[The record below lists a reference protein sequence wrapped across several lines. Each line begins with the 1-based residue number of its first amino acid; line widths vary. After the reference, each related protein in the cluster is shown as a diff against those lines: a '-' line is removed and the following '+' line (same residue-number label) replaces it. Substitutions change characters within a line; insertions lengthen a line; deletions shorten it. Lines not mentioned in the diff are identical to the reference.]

1 MSLTSFLNR
10 WKSDPSIAPN
20 ISAWQIFPKRE
31 PEYAGFP
38 KNLDQKLKSYLLS
51 QGIKSLYLHQYQA
64 WQEIQKG
71 HNIAQVTGTAS
82 GKTLSYMLPV
92 LHNLLENGSRRALFL
107 YPTKALA
114 HDQLDALKAFSAVT
128 AAAYD
133 GDTPSNQRSGI
144 RNSSQIIV
152 SNPDMLHFGIL
163 PYHPHWENFF
173 SELKYVVF
181 DEMHTYRGVFG
192 SHVANVIR
200 RLKRVANH
208 YGSSLQF
215 LLTSATIGN
224 PLEHAEALIEERV
237 QLIARDYSSRG
248 EKHFLIY
255 NPPIIDDTLG
265 LRVGMQRESVRL
277 ATELINTG
285 YQTILF
291 GRSRKSV
298 EFMLTK
304 LRDKSSIPPDTIRAY
319 RSGYL
324 PSQRREIEAGLRSG
338 QVRAVAA
345 TTALEL
351 GIDIGGL
358 DAAILAGYP
367 GSIAG
372 AWQQAGRSGRA
383 YNPSLSLLVASSNP
397 LDQYLALYPEYLFN
411 SNPESALI
419 DPDNLLIVLNHIQ
432 CAAYEIPFKKGDRF
446 GNFNQSQTK
455 ELLDFLQQSGILH
468 RSQNKYFWMNDS
480 YPAAN
485 LSLRTASNQ
494 QVTLK
499 LVNSNHKTNVLGII
513 DKESAYWMVH
523 PGAIYLHEGESFH
536 IDNLNLDDNI
546 ASLSPIVPDYFTE
559 PERQTSFTVDKL
571 IENKYQ
577 KFAEMSLGEITV
589 TTRVSGYKK
598 IKWSQYEV
606 LGRESLDLPSTSLK
620 TTGFWIT
627 LSSEIEVAI
636 REINLWSSSPNEY
649 GPDWSNLRETILQ
662 RDKNTCQICGKS
674 GDVNPLHVHHKKPL
688 RSFSSFEK
696 ANQTDNLITL
706 CFRCHSRA
714 ESVVR
719 INSGLRGLGY
729 VLHSLSPLFLMCDP
743 GDLGVHTDFK
753 SSLGDGRPV
762 VLLHEQIPAGI
773 GFSKSLYDREK
784 ELLNTA
790 IELVRACS
798 CRGGC
803 PSCVGPGGEKGYG
816 GKMEALAILEQLCT

>member
-1 MSLTSFLNR
+1 
-10 WKSDPSIAPN
+10 
-20 ISAWQIFPKRE
+20 
-31 PEYAGFP
+31 
-38 KNLDQKLKSYLLS
+38 
-51 QGIKSLYLHQYQA
+51 
-64 WQEIQKG
+64 
-71 HNIAQVTGTAS
+71 
-82 GKTLSYMLPV
+82 
-92 LHNLLENGSRRALFL
+92 
-107 YPTKALA
+107 
-114 HDQLDALKAFSAVT
+114 
-128 AAAYD
+128 
-133 GDTPSNQRSGI
+133 
-144 RNSSQIIV
+144 
-152 SNPDMLHFGIL
+152 MLHFGIL
-163 PYHPHWENFF
+163 PYHPRWEKFF
-173 SELKYVVF
+173 SGLKYVVL

-208 YGSSLQF
+208 YGPSLQF

-298 EFMLTK
+298 EFILTK
-304 LRDKSSIPPDTIRAY
+304 LRDKSSIQPDSIRAY

-383 YNPSLSLLVASSNP
+383 DNPSLSLLVASSNP

-419 DPDNLLIVLNHIQ
+419 DPDNLLIVLNHMQ
-432 CAAYEIPFKKGDRF
+432 CAAYEIPFAKGDCF
-446 GNFNQSQTK
+446 GNFTQSQTK

-468 RSQNKYFWMNDS
+468 RSQNKYFWMKDT

-536 IDNLNLDDNI
+536 VDNLNLDDNI

-577 KFAEMSLGEITV
+577 GFSKMSFGEITV

-606 LGRESLDLPSTSLK
+606 LGRESLNLPSTSLK

-636 REINLWSSSPNEY
+636 REIDLWSSSPNEY

-674 GDVNPLHVHHKKPL
+674 GDVDPLHVHHKKPL

-743 GDLGVHTDFK
+743 GDLGVHTDFN

-790 IELVRACS
+790 YELVRACS

>member
-10 WKSDPSIAPN
+10 WKSDPSISPN
-20 ISAWQIFPKRE
+20 ISAWQVFPKRE
-31 PEYAGFP
+31 PEYAELPF
-38 KNLDQKLKSYLLS
+38 NLDQRLKSHLIS
-51 QGIKSLYLHQYQA
+51 QGIQSLYLHQYQA
-64 WQEIQKG
+64 WQEIQSG

-114 HDQLDALKAFSAVT
+114 HDQLDALEAFSVVT

-133 GDTPSNQRSGI
+133 GDTPSGHRAGI
-144 RNSSQIIV
+144 RKSSQIIV
-152 SNPDMLHFGIL
+152 SNPDMLHLGIL
-163 PYHPHWENFF
+163 PYHTHWESFF
-173 SELKYVVF
+173 SNLHYVVL

-208 YGSSLQF
+208 YGSSPQF

-224 PLEHAEALIEERV
+224 PLAHAEALIEEKV
-237 QLIARDYSSRG
+237 KLIDKDYSSRG
-248 EKHFLIY
+248 EKHFLIF
-255 NPPIIDDTLG
+255 NPPVINDSLG

-277 ATELINTG
+277 ASEIINAG

-304 LRDKSSIPPDTIRAY
+304 LRGKSSLPPDSIRAY

-358 DAAILAGYP
+358 DAAIIAGYP

-383 YNPSLSLLVASSNP
+383 DNPSLSLLVASSSP
-397 LDQYLALYPEYLFN
+397 LDQYLALFPEYLFN

-419 DPDNLLIVLNHIQ
+419 DPDNLLIALNHIQ
-432 CAAYEIPFKKGDRF
+432 CASYEIPFEDSDHY
-446 GNFNQSQTK
+446 GNFSHSETK
-455 ELLDFLQQSGILH
+455 ELLEFLLQSGVLH
-468 RSQNKYFWMNDS
+468 HSQNKYFGMKDA
-480 YPAAN
+480 YPAAGF
-485 LSLRTASNQ
+485 SLRTASNQ

-499 LVNSNHKTNVLGII
+499 LVNSAAKISVLGII

-523 PGAIYLHEGESFH
+523 PGAIYLHQGESFH
-536 IDNLNLDDNI
+536 VDTLNLESNI
-546 ASLSPIVPDYFTE
+546 ASLSPIIPDYFTE

-571 IENKYQ
+571 LEERHLGA
-577 KFAEMSLGEITV
+577 AEKSLGEITV
-589 TTRVSGYKK
+589 TTQVSGYKK
-598 IKWSQYEV
+598 ISWSHYEV

-627 LSSEIEVAI
+627 LSSETEAAL
-636 REINLWSSSPNEY
+636 REIELWSSSPNEY
-649 GPDWSNLRETILQ
+649 GPDWSTLRETILL
-662 RDKNTCQICGKS
+662 RDENTCQVCGKS
-674 GDVNPLHVHHKKPL
+674 GDIDPLHVHHKKPL
-688 RSFSSFEK
+688 RSFPSFEE
-696 ANQTDNLITL
+696 ANQIDNLITL
-706 CFRCHSRA
+706 CFRCHNRA

-719 INSGLRGLGY
+719 VNSGIRGLGY

-743 GDLGVHTDFK
+743 GDLGVHTDFN
-753 SSLGDGRPV
+753 SPLGNGRPV
-762 VLLHEQIPAGI
+762 VLIHEQIPAGI
-773 GFSKSLYDREK
+773 GFSKCLFDREK
-784 ELLNTA
+784 ELLETA
-790 IELVRACS
+790 FELVRACS
-798 CRGGC
+798 CLEGC

-816 GKMEALAILEQLCT
+816 GKMETLAILEQLCA

>member
-1 MSLTSFLNR
+1 MSLTSFLKR

-20 ISAWQIFPKRE
+20 ISAWQVFPKRE
-31 PEYAGFP
+31 PEYADLPF
-38 KNLDQKLKSYLLS
+38 NLDQRLKSHLIS
-51 QGIKSLYLHQYQA
+51 QGIQSLYLHQYQA
-64 WQEIQKG
+64 WQEIQSG

-114 HDQLDALKAFSAVT
+114 HDQLDALEAFSVVT

-133 GDTPSNQRSGI
+133 GDTPTGHRAGI
-144 RNSSQIIV
+144 RRSSQIIV
-152 SNPDMLHFGIL
+152 SNPDMLHLGIL
-163 PYHPHWENFF
+163 PYHTHWEGFF
-173 SELKYVVF
+173 SNLHYVVL

-208 YGSSLQF
+208 YGSSPQF

-224 PLEHAEALIEERV
+224 PLAHAEALIEEQV
-237 QLIARDYSSRG
+237 ILIAKDYSSRG
-248 EKHFLIY
+248 EKHFLIF
-255 NPPIIDDTLG
+255 NPPVIDDALG

-277 ATELINTG
+277 ASEIINAG
-285 YQTILF
+285 FQTILF

-304 LRDKSSIPPDTIRAY
+304 LRNNSSIPPDSIRAY

-324 PSQRREIEAGLRSG
+324 PSQRREIESGLRSG

-358 DAAILAGYP
+358 DASIIAGYP

-383 YNPSLSLLVASSNP
+383 DNPSLSLLVASSNP

-419 DPDNLLIVLNHIQ
+419 DPDNLLIALNHIQ
-432 CAAYEIPFKKGDRF
+432 CAAYEIPFEDSDRF
-446 GNFNQSQTK
+446 GNFSHLETK

-468 RSQNKYFWMNDS
+468 QSQNKYFWMKDA
-480 YPAAN
+480 YPAAGF
-485 LSLRTASNQ
+485 SLRTTSNQ

-499 LVNSNHKTNVLGII
+499 LVNSAAKISVLGII

-523 PGAIYLHEGESFH
+523 PGAIYLHQGESFLV
-536 IDNLNLDDNI
+536 DNLNLESNI
-546 ASLSPIVPDYFTE
+546 ASLSPINPDYFTE
-559 PERQTSFTVDKL
+559 PERQTSFTVEKL
-571 IENKYQ
+571 LEKCPLRA
-577 KFAEMSLGEITV
+577 AEKSLGEITV
-589 TTRVSGYKK
+589 TTQVSGYKK
-598 IKWSQYEV
+598 IKWSQYEI
-606 LGRESLDLPSTSLK
+606 LGRESLNLPSTSLK

-627 LSSEIEVAI
+627 LSSETEAAI
-636 REINLWSSSPNEY
+636 REIELWSSSPNEY
-649 GPDWSNLRETILQ
+649 GPDWSTLRETILL
-662 RDKNTCQICGKS
+662 RDENTCQVCGKS
-674 GDVNPLHVHHKKPL
+674 GDNNPLHVHHKKPL
-688 RSFSSFEK
+688 RGFPSFEE
-696 ANQTDNLITL
+696 ANQLDNLITL
-706 CFRCHSRA
+706 CFRCHNRA

-719 INSGLRGLGY
+719 VNSGIRGLGY

-743 GDLGVHTDFK
+743 GDLGVHTDFN
-753 SSLGDGRPV
+753 SPLGDGRPV
-762 VLLHEQIPAGI
+762 VLIHEQIPAGI
-773 GFSKSLYDREK
+773 GFSKSLYDKAK
-784 ELLNTA
+784 ELLETA
-790 IELVRACS
+790 FELVRACS
-798 CRGGC
+798 CLEGC

-816 GKMEALAILEQLCT
+816 GKMETLAILELLCS

>member
-31 PEYAGFP
+31 PEYAEFP

-51 QGIKSLYLHQYQA
+51 QGVKSLYLHQYQT
-64 WQEIQKG
+64 WQEIQEG

-133 GDTPSNQRSGI
+133 GDTPANQRSGI
-144 RNSSQIIV
+144 RSSSQIIV

-173 SELKYVVF
+173 SGLKYVVL

-298 EFMLTK
+298 EFILTK
-304 LRDKSSIPPDTIRAY
+304 LRDRSSIPPDSIRAY

-358 DAAILAGYP
+358 DAVILAGYP

-383 YNPSLSLLVASSNP
+383 DNPSLSLLVASSNP

-432 CAAYEIPFKKGDRF
+432 CAAYEIPFEKGDRF
-446 GNFNQSQTK
+446 GNFNQYQTK

-468 RSQNKYFWMNDS
+468 RSQNKYFWMKDT

-499 LVNSNHKTNVLGII
+499 FVNSNHKTNVLGII

-536 IDNLNLDDNI
+536 VDNLNLDDNI

-577 KFAEMSLGEITV
+577 EFAEMSLGEITV

-627 LSSEIEVAI
+627 LSNEIEFAI
-636 REINLWSSSPNEY
+636 REIDLWSSSPNEY

-674 GDVNPLHVHHKKPL
+674 GDVDPLYVHHKKPL

-719 INSGLRGLGY
+719 VNSGLRGFGY

-743 GDLGVHTDFK
+743 GDLGVHTDFN

-790 IELVRACS
+790 YELVRACS

>member
-31 PEYAGFP
+31 PEYAEFP

-51 QGIKSLYLHQYQA
+51 QGIKSLYLHQYQT
-64 WQEIQKG
+64 WQEIQEG

-92 LHNLLENGSRRALFL
+92 LHNMLENGSRRALFL

-133 GDTPSNQRSGI
+133 GDTPSSQRSGI

-152 SNPDMLHFGIL
+152 SNPDMLHYGIL
-163 PYHPHWENFF
+163 PYHPHWEKFF
-173 SELKYVVF
+173 SGLKYVVL

-304 LRDKSSIPPDTIRAY
+304 LRDKSSIPPDSIRAY

-383 YNPSLSLLVASSNP
+383 DNPSLSLLVASSNP
-397 LDQYLALYPEYLFN
+397 LDQYLAHYPKYLFN

-432 CAAYEIPFKKGDRF
+432 CAAYEIPFEKGDRF
-446 GNFNQSQTK
+446 GNFNPSQTK

-468 RSQNKYFWMNDS
+468 QSQNRYFWMKDT
-480 YPAAN
+480 YPAASF
-485 LSLRTASNQ
+485 SLRTASNQ

-499 LVNSNHKTNVLGII
+499 LVNSNHKTIVLGII
-513 DKESAYWMVH
+513 DKESAHWMVH

-536 IDNLNLDDNI
+536 VDTLNLDDNTAI
-546 ASLSPIVPDYFTE
+546 LSPIIPDYFTE

-571 IENKYQ
+571 IENNYLG
-577 KFAEMSLGEITV
+577 FAEKSLGEITV

-636 REINLWSSSPNEY
+636 REIDLWSSSPNEY
-649 GPDWSNLRETILQ
+649 GSDWPNLRETILQ
-662 RDKNTCQICGKS
+662 RDNNTCQICGKS
-674 GDVNPLHVHHKKPL
+674 GDVDPFHIHHKKPL
-688 RSFSSFEK
+688 RSFPSFEK
-696 ANQTDNLITL
+696 ANQIDNLITL

-719 INSGLRGLGY
+719 VNSGICGLGY

-743 GDLGVHTDFK
+743 GDLGVHTDFN

-784 ELLNTA
+784 ELLKTA
-790 IELVRACS
+790 YELVRACS

-816 GKMEALAILEQLCT
+816 GKMETLAILEKLCT